1 LLIYSVALA
10 DAQRAKQRENKQKQ
24 REKKQQQKRT
34 KSGVAA
40 SRGGERAASS
50 VAASAAA
57 GGGARASA
65 LAPATLPSDWKQ
77 WPVVLTTTGALAP
90 AARLCVPEEAFDA
103 LPPTLQVS
111 VLYVPLHLR
120 ESCSQ
125 FDSPPLHL

>member
-1 LLIYSVALA
+1 MLIYSVALV

-111 VLYVPLHLR
+111 VLLCTVAFTRISHSLTRHPLHL
-120 ESCSQ
+120 
-125 FDSPPLHL
+125 